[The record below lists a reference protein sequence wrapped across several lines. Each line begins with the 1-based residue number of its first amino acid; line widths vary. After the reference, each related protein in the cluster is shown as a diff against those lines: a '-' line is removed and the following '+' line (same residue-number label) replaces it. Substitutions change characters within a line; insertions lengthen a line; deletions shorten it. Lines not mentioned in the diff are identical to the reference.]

1 MSEFFVDL
9 VENREDAT
17 MQASDCYCYGCYSS
31 CHRCDCNCDSCY
43 SCHSE
48 PCGSNCY
55 C

>member
-9 VENREDAT
+9 VENRADTAVLS
-17 MQASDCYCYGCYSS
+17 SDCYCYGCYG
-31 CHRCDCNCDSCY
+31 CDRCDCNCDRCY

>member
-9 VENREDAT
+9 VENRADT
-17 MQASDCYCYGCYSS
+17 TVQASDCYCYGCYG
-31 CHRCDCNCDSCY
+31 CDRCDCNCDRCY